1 MDSGWQRGSMIKMQ
15 VFWFGIYKGEESEIM
30 LTNQTMDW
38 QGQMLGRYRMI
49 RLIGRGGMGEVW
61 LAEDTALRRQ
71 IAVKLLPSV
80 LASDENYLRA
90 FAYEARAAAAL
101 EHPHI
106 LPVHDFGE
114 HSVADDEVITYLITP
129 YMTGGSLRDLMR
141 KTTRSLPLDE
151 TLKYLK
157 QAAQAIDYAHSRQVL
172 HRDIKPA
179 NMLLQEGWLFLAD
192 FGLAKLMSSG
202 TQRSRTHTGS
212 GTPEYMAPEQA
223 QGHSTPAS
231 DRYSLAMTAYQLL
244 TGALPF
250 RGETP
255 YAVLIKQIKD
265 APTPPTQ
272 LNPTLPK
279 AAEDILLQG
288 LAKRPED
295 RPQTC
300 VAFVSALEQAF
311 SISAQPPSYDSEA
324 TVLAPWS
331 KRLRKVVLSPESS
344 EPKTPTPAMWEMSLY
359 QAPTWQSAPSQPST
373 MQTPVSQATI
383 LNSQSQPITGY
394 SSNYS
399 TPPTMI
405 TNPQYGSSPAISG
418 IPEVAPSIQ
427 EQKRKVS
434 RRELLIGG
442 GAAAAVAIVGG
453 ASFTIWQRTSSTPA
467 SSPRPA
473 PGPHKLIPGIP
484 LLNLTGHLR
493 TVNNAV
499 WDPTGRYLATAG
511 EDHTVMLWDVGS
523 HLAQQPKNAQTLT
536 KPVRRWRLANTI
548 ASNNLNWSPDG
559 RFLVVTPEGTS
570 NQAQLLDVFGKSS
583 DPIIYKDSSKSN
595 DLSAPAYMYNA
606 WSPKSNLFA
615 TTVFETQNVL
625 LWQFKQTNSPIKTLY
640 NDQGPRKVEGAT
652 VTVGE
657 LAWSQDGSMLA
668 SLANNFN
675 LVIWD
680 IKTGKVKHYINV
692 PDAPLPNATH
702 VIFVFR
708 SSIQWSPIDS
718 RLLFATNTNIV
729 NVWDIQ
735 QSKKPRWQ
743 LGTNDKYALTPPKQN
758 DTGFTW
764 NPNVTGVSWSPNGRY
779 LAGAYG
785 RSHNLNIWDLQE
797 KKPTLSKGIQMPS
810 FLFGQTNGHGDTVLD
825 VHWSPDGRYL
835 ATSSFDTTVIV
846 WKMDGA

>member
-1 MDSGWQRGSMIKMQ
+1 
-15 VFWFGIYKGEESEIM
+15 M
-30 LTNQTMDW
+30 LTNQTIDW
-38 QGQMLGRYRMI
+38 QGQMLGRYRMM

-61 LAEDTALRRQ
+61 LAEDTELRRQ
-71 IAVKLLPSV
+71 VAVKLLPSV
-80 LASDENYLRA
+80 LASDETYLHA
-90 FAYEARAAAAL
+90 FEYEARAAAAL

-114 HSVADDEVITYLITP
+114 QHVAEDEVVTYLITP

-141 KTTRSLPLDE
+141 NTSRSLPLDE

-157 QAAQAIDYAHSRQVL
+157 QAAQAIDYAHSQQVL

-223 QGHSTPAS
+223 QGHSSPAS
-231 DRYSLAMTAYQLL
+231 DRYSLAMTTYQLL

-255 YAVLIKQIKD
+255 YIILIKQIKD
-265 APTPPTQ
+265 APTAPTQ

-279 AAEDILLQG
+279 AAEDVLLQG
-288 LAKRPED
+288 LAKRPEE

-300 VAFVSALEQAF
+300 VALVNALERAF
-311 SISAQPPSYDSEA
+311 SLPAQLKPSNPEEA
-324 TVLAPWS
+324 GLAPWS

-344 EPKTPTPAMWEMSLY
+344 VPLTPTPTMQEMSLY
-359 QAPTWQSAPSQPST
+359 QAPTWQSTPTQPSRMEMPT
-373 MQTPVSQATI
+373 S
-383 LNSQSQPITGY
+383 
-394 SSNYS
+394 YS
-399 TPPTMI
+399 TVPALEFSSLTGDSLNHAITPTTI
-405 TNPQYGSSPAISG
+405 PNPQYGSYPVAQE
-418 IPEVAPSIQ
+418 IPETVPAAQ

-442 GAAAAVAIVGG
+442 GVAAAIAIAGG
-453 ASFTIWQRTSSTPA
+453 ASFMIWQRTRSTPA
-467 SSPRPA
+467 SSSQPA
-473 PGPHKLIPGIP
+473 PGPHKIIPGIP
-484 LLNLTGHLR
+484 LLNLTGHIR

-511 EDHTVMLWDVGS
+511 EDYTVMLWDVGS
-523 HLAQQPKNAQTLT
+523 HLAQQQKNALAIT
-536 KPVRRWRLANTI
+536 KPTRRWRLSGTI
-548 ASNNLNWSPDG
+548 PTNSLSWSSDG
-559 RFLVVTPEGTS
+559 RFLVVTPITSS
-570 NQAQLLDVFGKSS
+570 NQVVLLDVFGQSS
-583 DPIIYKDSSKSN
+583 DPIIYKDSSKS
-595 DLSAPAYMYNA
+595 DDFSAPSYMYDA
-606 WSPKSNLFA
+606 WSPQSNLFA
-615 TTVFETQNVL
+615 TTVFNTQNVL
-625 LWQFKQTNSPIKTLY
+625 LWQLKQTNHPAKTLF
-640 NDQGPRKVEGAT
+640 NDQGPRKIGGAPISL
-652 VTVGE
+652 GE
-657 LAWSQDGSMLA
+657 LAWSPDGSMLV
-668 SLANNFN
+668 SMANNFN

-680 IKTGKVKHYINV
+680 IKTGKVVHYIEV
-692 PDAPLPNATH
+692 PDAPLPNSTH
-702 VIFVFR
+702 FISVLR
-708 SSIQWSPIDS
+708 DAIQWSPADS
-718 RLLFATNTNIV
+718 RLLFATNANIV

-735 QSKKPRWQ
+735 QEKKPRWQ
-743 LGTNDKYALTPPKQN
+743 LGTNDKDALTPPKQN

-785 RSHNLNIWDLQE
+785 KSHNLNIWDLQE
-797 KKPTLSKGIQMPS
+797 KNPVLSKGIQMPD
-810 FLFGQTNGHGDTVLD
+810 FLFGQTNGHGDTVVD

-846 WKMDGA
+846 WKMDEA